1 MKNFSDKSKIAFTLM
16 EIGLSLL
23 IISILV
29 ILCIPVV
36 VNQAKKTDEYS
47 YFTAYKTVEKMGA
60 QIVAFGDPGTEVEVE
75 NQTGNLKNNKFASS
89 ASVYLS
95 LLSKVLTPKANAAI
109 HTSEIVSFPSYEYD
123 YVRLCLGNQHVIK
136 ENQAYAGMLYNAQ
149 EIATI
154 QSQTL
159 CSNLYN
165 RNDFIS
171 KRFMCPNMSIT
182 DVREMLSTTGY
193 SASEYCTW
201 LAARCSNAYKCDSDK
216 KSCYRYL
223 KLKQEYWE
231 CIITIND
238 PDLNYTP
245 PSLVSVSDDTISNDV
260 SCDRYGYTNMTSAG
274 DVLNCTCDATHPVK
288 ALNNQNVCCAEP
300 ESGYYPYYASSTSPC
315 VNCKLGAF
323 NEQQKNCCPDNSV
336 YSPSLGKCVC
346 SEGYTLDGNVCRVAG
361 NNCPAGLHLLNNV
374 CVSNPPIIKAKR
386 LCELIRYN
394 WNVSTYSCDSF
405 KDQNGEGMEYNKAL
419 YDAITANNT
428 PYLSAKAVE
437 GAFRD
442 IEPNIVFA
450 NGLMMW
456 ILGDKAASIS
466 GLSYN
471 PDGYVPNVNVCAL
484 HEDLNSDNCKGGTN
498 FYCKTDQKCFSINS
512 TGSDEDNTPKLKDAR
527 NCCSTTDT
535 SDYINLYAGND
546 YLRDPRTYAVPGF
559 TVFIDINGTKDN
571 DELGGGGT
579 MWKDV
584 FPFFVSS
591 NGRVYPAFPLN
602 AAKASGSQKDSSAL
616 FQGGNSSALS
626 ADVFY
631 YDVVNEKR
639 KKVTAFPAIPYAR
652 ALCLSMEISAYTP
665 YCQNLGSKYRDSQ
678 TPVDKYIYSDRNP
691 CYKHRCTVKLKNK
704 IKFL

>member
-1 MKNFSDKSKIAFTLM
+1 MKIFSDKSKFAFTLM

-95 LLSKVLTPKANAAI
+95 LLSKVLTPKANASI

-123 YVRLCLGNQHVIK
+123 YVRLCLGNPNVKKVGVSNITYS
-136 ENQAYAGMLYNAQ
+136 EQ
-149 EIATI
+149 EIAAI
-154 QSQTL
+154 RAQTL
-159 CSNLYN
+159 CSSTYSKD
-165 RNDFIS
+165 DFIS
-171 KRFMCPNMSIT
+171 KRFMCTNMALS
-182 DVREMLSTTGY
+182 DVKTMLATT
-193 SASEYCTW
+193 ADNAVDYCKW
-201 LAARCSNAYKCDSDK
+201 LASNCTGAYKCDSSK
-216 KSCYRYL
+216 KSCY
-223 KLKQEYWE
+223 KSINISNQEYSE
-231 CIITIND
+231 CIISIND

-245 PSLVSVSDDTISNDV
+245 PFLTTAVNDTISNDV
-260 SCDRYGYTNMTSAG
+260 GCEKYGYINMTSAG

-288 ALNNQNVCCAEP
+288 ALNNRNVCCAEP

-323 NEQQKNCCPDNSV
+323 NEQQKSCCPNNSV

-361 NNCPAGLHLLNNV
+361 KNCPAGLHLLNNV
-374 CVSNPPIIKAKR
+374 CVSNPPIVKAKR

-405 KDQNGEGMEYNKAL
+405 KDQDGEGMEYNKAL

-512 TGSDEDNTPKLKDAR
+512 TGSDEDNAPILKDAR

-602 AAKASGSQKDSSAL
+602 AAKASENQKDSSAL
-616 FQGGNSSALS
+616 YQGGNSSALS

-631 YDVVNEKR
+631 YDVVNDKR

-652 ALCLSMEISAYTP
+652 ALCLSMEVSAYTP

-678 TPVDKYIYSDRNP
+678 TPVDKYIYSDNNP